1 MKKKILSIMLV
12 GAMVASMGA
21 MAGCGS
27 SDSSSSSSDTTTT
40 DDGSAAAETEE
51 DSSTTSVEGTE
62 TLTVWCW
69 DASFNIPAIEEATRI
84 YKEEVNE
91 NFGIEIV
98 ETLSDDCETLLTT
111 AGEAGDFST
120 LPDIVLMQ
128 DNSYQKF
135 VYLYPEA
142 FTDLTDSGID
152 FSNFPDSKVAYSTV
166 DGKNYGVPFDNGTVV
181 GAYRIDIL
189 EECGY
194 TIEDLEDITW
204 DEFITIGTDIYEQTG
219 MAMISSQADSPDLI
233 LEMLQSAGASLFNED
248 GTANLVGNSALEEC
262 INYYIEM
269 KEAGVLLEVNSW
281 DDYVSSITTSQVVG
295 TINGCWICATIM
307 SVEDFSGLWDITN
320 MPSLT
325 ETAGATNY
333 SNNGGSS
340 WYITANCSDVDLAV
354 DFLSYTFAGSVELYE
369 NILPSTAAIATYIPA
384 GDSDVYSEPQEFWN
398 DEAIYAQIVEYSS
411 HVPSNN
417 TSAMYYD
424 VRGYVG
430 TAITN
435 IVNGSDYETEIEDAQ
450 SQSDFAGENL
460 GL

>member
-1 MKKKILSIMLV
+1 MKKKIISIMLV

-27 SDSSSSSSDTTTT
+27 SDSSSST
-40 DDGSAAAETEE
+40 DGSAAAETSTDSE
-51 DSSTTSVEGTE
+51 DTSTTTVEGTE

-69 DASFNIPAIEEATRI
+69 DASFNIPAIEEAANI

-91 NFGIEIV
+91 NFGITIV

-120 LPDIVLMQ
+120 LPDICLMQ

-152 FSNFPDSKVAYSTV
+152 FASFPDAKVAYSTV
-166 DGKNYGVPFDNGTVV
+166 DGANYGVPFDSGTVV

-194 TIEDLEDITW
+194 TIEDLEDIDW
-204 DEFITIGTDIYEQTG
+204 DRFIEIGEDVYAQTG
-219 MAMISSQADSPDLI
+219 MAMISVQSDSPDLI
-233 LEMLQSAGASLFNED
+233 LEMLQSAGASMFNED
-248 GTANLVGNSALEEC
+248 GTANLTDNSALEEC
-262 INYYIEM
+262 INIYVEM
-269 KEAGVLLEVNSW
+269 VEKGVLLEVNSW
-281 DDYVSSITTSQVVG
+281 DEYVASITNSQVVG

-307 SVEDFSGLWDITN
+307 SVEDFSGLWDLTN
-320 MPSLT
+320 MPALVET
-325 ETAGATNY
+325 EGATNY

-340 WYITANCSDVDLAV
+340 WYITANCSDVDLAI

-369 NILPSTAAIATYIPA
+369 TILPSTAAIATYIPA

-398 DEAIYAQIVEYSS
+398 DEAIYATIMEYTDL
-411 HVPSNN
+411 VPSNN

-430 TAITN
+430 TAMQN
-435 IVNGSDYETEIEDAQ
+435 IIQGSDMATELEDAQ

-460 GL
+460 GLQ